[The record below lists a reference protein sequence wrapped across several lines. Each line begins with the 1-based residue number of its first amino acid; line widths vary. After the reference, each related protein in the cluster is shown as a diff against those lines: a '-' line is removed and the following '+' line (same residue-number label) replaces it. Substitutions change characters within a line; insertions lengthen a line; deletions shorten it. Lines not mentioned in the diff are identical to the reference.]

1 MKVAGITG
9 GIGSGKSTV
18 AKMLG
23 ELGAYV
29 IDADQLARQIV
40 EPGKPA
46 WQDIRNF
53 FGNEVLNPDQTLDRK
68 KLADIVFKNP
78 EARKKLE
85 SFTHPRI
92 GQEILKELQKAT
104 NENRK
109 LAVIDAALLVESS
122 SAAWFKPLILVTADE
137 DVRVQRVCGRDNF
150 CTEEVRERIRNQAS
164 DAERKKQADYVIENN
179 GDEKALRAKA
189 QELYSK
195 LTAGE
200 ERK

>member
-18 AKMLG
+18 ARMLG

-29 IDADQLARQIV
+29 IDADQLARVIV

-46 WQDIRNF
+46 WQDIRDF
-53 FGNEVLNPDQTLDRK
+53 FGDGILNSDKTLNRK

-92 GQEILKELQKAT
+92 GQEILKGLQKAT
-104 NENRK
+104 SENRK

-122 SAAWFKPLILVTADE
+122 SAAWIKPLILVTADE
-137 DVRVQRVCGRDNF
+137 EVRVQRVCSRDNF
-150 CTEEVRERIRNQAS
+150 CAEEVRERIRNQAS

-189 QELYSK
+189 LELYQK
-195 LTAGE
+195 LTAG
-200 ERK
+200 